1 MLCPPPDKTVCRIQG
16 IYSLPV
22 YPANCF
28 YGTHLTS
35 AVSGRRLSD
44 ATITPITSLRS
55 VIGATYISA
64 TFGRGCGIIYVVG
77 SGEGDG
83 EVGAG
88 GVLAVDDG
96 DEIVDDVG
104 V

>member
-1 MLCPPPDKTVCRIQG
+1 M
-16 IYSLPV
+16 

-35 AVSGRRLSD
+35 AASGRRLSE
-44 ATITPITSLRS
+44 ATIAPITDRRE

-64 TFGRGCGIIYVVG
+64 TFGRGCGIIYVVR
-77 SGEGDG
+77 SGEGAG

>member
-1 MLCPPPDKTVCRIQG
+1 MFYSSLQKEAAPILTQPP
-16 IYSLPV
+16 
-22 YPANCF
+22 
-28 YGTHLTS
+28 
-35 AVSGRRLSD
+35 
-44 ATITPITSLRS
+44 
-55 VIGATYISA
+55 TYISA
-64 TFGRGCGIIYVVG
+64 TFGRGCGIIYVVR